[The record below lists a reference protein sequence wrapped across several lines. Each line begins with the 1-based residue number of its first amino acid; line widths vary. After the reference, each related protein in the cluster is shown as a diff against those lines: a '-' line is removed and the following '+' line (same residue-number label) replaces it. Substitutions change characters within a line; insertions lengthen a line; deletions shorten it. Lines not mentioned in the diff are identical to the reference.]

1 MLQTEYNFTLPRGY
15 VDASGGLHREG
26 VMRLARAMDEIT
38 PLGDARAGANR
49 PYLSVL
55 LLSRVV
61 LRLGDIGEVTP
72 AVIENLFAS
81 DFAYLQDLYL
91 RLNDDGSRLI
101 ETACPRCGAHF
112 GLDLM
117 ADVNGG

>member
-1 MLQTEYNFTLPRGY
+1 MLQTEYNFRLPRGY
-15 VDASGGLHREG
+15 VDAAGTLHRDG

-38 PLGDARAGANR
+38 PFTDARANANR
-49 PYLSVL
+49 SYLSVL

-61 LRLGDIGEVTP
+61 MRLGDIAEVTP

-81 DFAYLQDLYL
+81 DFAYLQELYL

-101 ETACPRCGAHF
+101 ETACPQCGKHF
-112 GLDLM
+112 GLDLS
-117 ADVNGG
+117 ANLNA